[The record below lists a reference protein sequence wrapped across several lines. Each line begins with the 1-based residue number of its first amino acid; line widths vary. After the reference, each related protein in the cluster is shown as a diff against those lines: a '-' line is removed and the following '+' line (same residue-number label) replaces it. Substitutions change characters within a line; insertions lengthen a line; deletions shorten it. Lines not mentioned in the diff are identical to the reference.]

1 MATDK
6 LQQLRELIRSYG
18 SCLVA
23 YSGGVDSVFLARV
36 AGDVLGERS
45 LAVIADSPSLPRRE
59 LAEALEIAGRFQI
72 PVRVVRTQEFDNANY
87 VANPNN
93 RCYFCKHELFTEL
106 EPLARAG
113 GYAVIAYGE
122 NASDIGD
129 FRPGAKAAA
138 EFQVRA
144 PLKEVGLTKAEIRA
158 LSAQLGLPTAD
169 KAQMAC
175 LSSRIPYGEE
185 VTLEKLRMVERAE
198 CFLRDLGFYDVR
210 VRHHE
215 LRSGFRVAGSSSGG
229 AVQLETRNLK
239 PETVA
244 ALARIEVG
252 VTELPKLMEGGNYQL
267 VASALGEIG
276 YAHVTLDLQGYRKGS
291 LNESFIAPRQSV

>member
-1 MATDK
+1 MLAEKLEK
-6 LQQLRELIRSYG
+6 LQAQLRSYG

-36 AGDVLGERS
+36 AFDVLGEKS

-59 LAEALEIAGRFQI
+59 LAEALQLGERFGF
-72 PVRVVRTQEFDNANY
+72 PVRVVQTAEFNNPEY
-87 VANPNN
+87 LANPTN
-93 RCYFCKHELFTEL
+93 RCYFCKHELFEEL
-106 EPLARAG
+106 EPLARAEKFS
-113 GYAVIAYGE
+113 VICYGE

-144 PLKEVGLTKAEIRA
+144 PLKEAGLTKADIRE

-169 KAQMAC
+169 KPQMAC
-175 LSSRIPYGEE
+175 LSSRIPYGEA
-185 VTLEKLRMVERAE
+185 VTPEKLRMIEEGEYV
-198 CFLRDLGFYDVR
+198 LRDLGFYDVR

-215 LRSGFRVAGSSSGG
+215 LNAK
-229 AVQLETRNLK
+229 Q
-239 PETVA
+239 

-252 VTELPKLMEGGNYQL
+252 PAELPKLLADGVSNR
-267 VASALGEIG
+267 VAEALKQIG
-276 YAHVTLDLQGYRKGS
+276 YAHVTMDLQGYRRGS
-291 LNESFIAPRQSV
+291 LNELNAVARPVSFTLAQQ